1 MAELRS
7 ENPQEQVAAY
17 MTILQRVL
25 DTRPSGTRQRIA
37 AALGKNRSFVS
48 QIANPA
54 NETPI
59 PAHHVE
65 VLMETCHFSPA
76 QRRDFLPSNEIA
88 HLKRLPT
95 ARAPARVRPHT
106 IYLPELK
113 DLELDRKLDLLI
125 GEIALRISGIVIE
138 GSGVVDRSP
147 ADKRTGKGKA
157 DEEAD

>member
-1 MAELRS
+1 MAELRA
-7 ENPQEQVAAY
+7 ENRQEQVAAY
-17 MTILQRVL
+17 KTILQRVL

-54 NETPI
+54 YETPI
-59 PAHHVE
+59 PARHVE
-65 VLMETCHFSPA
+65 VIMEICHFSPA
-76 QRRDFLPSNEIA
+76 QRRDFLRSYEIA
-88 HLKRLPT
+88 HPKRLPT
-95 ARAPARVRPHT
+95 AGASARLRPHT

-113 DLELDRKLDLLI
+113 DFELDRKLDLLI
-125 GEIALRISGIVIE
+125 GEIVLRISEIVIE
-138 GSGVVDRSP
+138 SSGVVDRNP